1 MQTVKQHR
9 GKVMEKRE
17 VSSVADL
24 VRAVEAAGAVPATE
38 S

>member
-1 MQTVKQHR
+1 
-9 GKVMEKRE
+9 VMEKME

-24 VRAVEAAGAVPATE
+24 VRAVEAAGAVPAME

>member
-1 MQTVKQHR
+1 
-9 GKVMEKRE
+9 MEKME

-24 VRAVEAAGAVPATE
+24 VRAVEAAGAVPAME

>member
-1 MQTVKQHR
+1 M
-9 GKVMEKRE
+9 E

-24 VRAVEAAGAVPATE
+24 VRAVEAAGGVPATE